1 MCIQFKLTTAIK
13 QPLRAQSDLA
23 QREMLRY
30 GHVVAANSATG
41 FDGPIKLAHR
51 RPHTAAGAFFV
62 PAATCYGG
70 CAWGTFGCAGCQ
82 LSRSVN
88 PRSAATHIRLTA
100 IRGSSKTKVGASLMK
115 QSHAPNPPSI
125 QQHIASLKARA
136 ISALHADSS
145 LSVRLSRYNE
155 AMRRARALEAKG
167 GAQ

>member
-1 MCIQFKLTTAIK
+1 MPSTAI
-13 QPLRAQSDLA
+13 QQVRLA
-23 QREMLRY
+23 QIKSSSY
-30 GHVVAANSATG
+30 SAKVAANSATG

-62 PAATCYGG
+62 SAAKCYGG

-115 QSHAPNPPSI
+115 HSHAPNPPSL

-145 LSVRLSRYNE
+145 LSVRLARYNE
-155 AMRRARALEAKG
+155 AMRRARALETKG